1 MVILIFIHKQ
11 SQKSAAGDSG
21 RNRFLRLF
29 KKFYGGE
36 WMKKI
41 ETIAA
46 VLVILGAI
54 NWGLVGL
61 FDFDVVEFLLGAILI
76 DRLIYILIGI
86 AGVFQIVSW
95 VKTRRK

>member
-1 MVILIFIHKQ
+1 
-11 SQKSAAGDSG
+11 
-21 RNRFLRLF
+21 
-29 KKFYGGE
+29 
-36 WMKKI
+36 MKKI
-41 ETIAA
+41 EAIAA
-46 VLVILGAI
+46 ILVILGAI